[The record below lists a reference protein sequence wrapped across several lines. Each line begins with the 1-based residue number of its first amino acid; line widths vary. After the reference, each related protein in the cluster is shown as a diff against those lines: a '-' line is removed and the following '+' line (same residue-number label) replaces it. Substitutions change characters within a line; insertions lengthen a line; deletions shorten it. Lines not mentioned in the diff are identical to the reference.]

1 MREANYIRETVTES
15 IMGDKIYLCYFI
27 TELSDKEALSGKKY
41 GVGIDMYTQ
50 KPSQR
55 TDKERKAVSG
65 IFKTKLEAELFV
77 QLLCKSYVTPI
88 SLEDIIE
95 DNVAI

>member
-1 MREANYIRETVTES
+1 MREVNYIRETETES

-27 TELSDKEALSGKKY
+27 TELEDKDSLSGKKY

-55 TDKERKAVSG
+55 TDKERKVVSG